1 MPLGENVC
9 IRGTVRN
16 VQAAVLQGV
25 RVYPMSMPDKA
36 VTTDREG
43 KYSIEL
49 PLNDVLVFE
58 LGGYTSLRRQAK
70 REGDMDVELYPA
82 TD

>member
-1 MPLGENVC
+1 
-9 IRGTVRN
+9 
-16 VQAAVLQGV
+16 
-25 RVYPMSMPDKA
+25 MSMPDKA

-43 KYSIEL
+43 KYSMEL

-58 LGGYTSLRRQAK
+58 LDGYTTLRRQAK